1 MTRNARDVATA
12 VTGEIR
18 SQQAYANLA
27 LPRAISAARLNPR
40 DAADATT
47 LCYGTARWQGFID
60 AVLAQCVDRPLDQLD
75 GDVLDI
81 LRVATC
87 ELLITDEPPHV
98 VNEWV
103 EVAKRR
109 ARRASGFVNATLRKL
124 GSRTSDEWRRHLASI
139 LDGEAKTV
147 ALTNH
152 PAWIVRSFERVLP
165 ASEVSALIEANN
177 AVAHPTLIALPD
189 IAAVPRGAERGVLS
203 PFAFVAPPGPVSDI
217 PGIADGSV
225 RVQDEG
231 SQVAALLL
239 AHAHPIGV
247 GEEWLDLCAGPGG
260 KSALLAALQRPHNG
274 FLVANEPHEHRAE
287 LVRSALRPFPDRVRV
302 ISKDGRIVGR
312 DNPGRFDRVMVDVPC
327 SGLGALRRRPESRWR
342 KTEDDLEALT
352 LLQGELLAAAVRATK
367 PGGWIAYVTCSP
379 DPRETVDIVQSILD
393 EFPAVEVVK
402 TVDVLG
408 SFAPQARAVGRGTA
422 VQLWPHR
429 HGTDAM
435 FIQLLH
441 RTR

>member
-12 VTGEIR
+12 VVGEIR
-18 SQQAYANLA
+18 SHNAYANLA
-27 LPRAISAARLNPR
+27 LPRAIAAARLNAR
-40 DAADATT
+40 DAADATD
-47 LCYGTARWQGFID
+47 LCYGTARWQGLID
-60 AVLAQCVDRPLDQLD
+60 AVLAQCVDRPIADLD

-87 ELLITDEPPHV
+87 ELLIAEEPPHI

-109 ARRASGFVNATLRKL
+109 ARRASGFVNATLRKV
-124 GSRTSDEWRRHLASI
+124 SARSADEWRELLGSL
-139 LDGEAKTV
+139 LDGDARTI

-152 PAWIVRSFERVLP
+152 PSWIVRSFEQALP
-165 ASEVSALIEANN
+165 PAEVSALLSSNN
-177 AVAHPTLIALPD
+177 EVVHPTLVALPG
-189 IAAVPRGAERGVLS
+189 ITTVPSGVDRGVLS
-203 PFAFVAPPGPVSDI
+203 PYAFAAPPGPVSEI
-217 PGIADGSV
+217 PGIADGSI

-231 SQVAALLL
+231 SQVASLLL
-239 AHAHPIGV
+239 AHVHPIAIA
-247 GEEWLDLCAGPGG
+247 EEWLDLCAGPGG
-260 KSALLAALQRPHNG
+260 KSALLAALQRPHDG
-274 FLVANEPHEHRAE
+274 FLVANEPHDHRAE
-287 LVRSALRPFPDRVRV
+287 LVRSALRPFDGRVRV

-312 DNPGRFDRVMVDVPC
+312 DNPGRFDRVMLDVPC

-342 KTEDDLEALT
+342 KTEEELESLT
-352 LLQGELLAAAVRATK
+352 FLQAELLTAGIRATK
-367 PGGWIAYVTCSP
+367 PGGWISYVTCSP
-379 DPRETVDIVQSILD
+379 DTRETVDVIQSVLD
-393 EFPAVEVVK
+393 EFPSVDLVK
-402 TVDVLG
+402 TVDVLA
-408 SFAPQARAVGRGTA
+408 SFAPAARAVGRGTA